1 MDKLLEIT
9 IGGGEVR
16 SGLVPLAA
24 MEMVRDL
31 LAAIAE
37 EGTDGDLWRSLE
49 PQIEVLGKGSTR
61 LAIHTHFAEKL
72 RPQVQTFRKKAQR
85 HTLKRQGRQFVK
97 KHVGTPSAKWSYVT
111 LIEVPPKK
119 EKAEKAAALAKE
131 PAPKILK
138 FDARYKERLI
148 SKQPAVLRGIDEIY
162 AIVKRAGGDSP
173 PTVSLEFL
181 SGGTGT
187 YHVKGRDRK
196 GIAKRLGAHLYDTVK
211 LRVEATWNATTLE
224 LEDLMVLDLLEW
236 RDVHLAE
243 VYREHGNRLPVTL
256 SVGSVEELIAEREE
270 DGRE

>member
-1 MDKLLEIT
+1 MDKLLEIK

-16 SGLVPLAA
+16 SGLVPLSA

-37 EGTDGDLWRSLE
+37 EGTDEDLWRSLD
-49 PQIEVLGKGSTR
+49 PQIEVLGKASTL
-61 LAIHTHFAEKL
+61 LAIHTNFAEKL
-72 RPQVQTFRKKAQR
+72 RPQVQTFRRKAQR
-85 HTLKRQGRQFVK
+85 HTLNRQGRQFVR

-111 LIEVPPKK
+111 LIEVPPKRPKK
-119 EKAEKAAALAKE
+119 EVPPAKE
-131 PAPKILK
+131 PQTRVLK
-138 FDARYKERLI
+138 FDARYKERLLL
-148 SKQPAVLRGIDEIY
+148 KQPEPMRGIDEIY
-162 AIVKRAGGDSP
+162 AIIKRAGGDSP

-211 LRVEATWNATTLE
+211 LRVEATWNASTLE
-224 LEDLMVLDLLEW
+224 LEDLAILDLLEW

-256 SVGSVEELIAEREE
+256 TVGSVEELLAEREE
-270 DGRE
+270 DRRE